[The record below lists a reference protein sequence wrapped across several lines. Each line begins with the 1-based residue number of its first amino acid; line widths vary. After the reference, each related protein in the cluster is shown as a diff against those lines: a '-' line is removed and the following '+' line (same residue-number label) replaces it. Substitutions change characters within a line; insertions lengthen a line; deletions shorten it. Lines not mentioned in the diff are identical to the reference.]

1 MLQLASERLFLVNS
15 YIRLECVGL
24 LPRRGCFSITPRWL
38 EGAQRPTAFVGWET
52 GTDRL
57 VGDHAA
63 RLYRQYRDMVS
74 DQAELRHVKPHEGR
88 CQLSLTRP
96 IVGLMRNSL
105 SEASTVLDEEQDYEL
120 GGDHAHEH
128 GEGVDG
134 GVADGGSVVVGY
146 LVTVGQ
152 RGRVGI

>member
-1 MLQLASERLFLVNS
+1 MLQLASERLFLDNS
-15 YIRLECVGL
+15 YIKLECVGL

-38 EGAQRPTAFVGWET
+38 DGAQRPTAFVGWET

-96 IVGLMRNSL
+96 S
-105 SEASTVLDEEQDYEL
+105 
-120 GGDHAHEH
+120 
-128 GEGVDG
+128 
-134 GVADGGSVVVGY
+134 
-146 LVTVGQ
+146 
-152 RGRVGI
+152 RG